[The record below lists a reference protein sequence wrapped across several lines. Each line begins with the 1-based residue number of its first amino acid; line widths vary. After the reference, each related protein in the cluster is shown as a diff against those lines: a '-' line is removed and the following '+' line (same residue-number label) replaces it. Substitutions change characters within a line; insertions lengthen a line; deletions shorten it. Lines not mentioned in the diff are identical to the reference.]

1 MRATVITAA
10 CLFLLAGGSAQQ
22 QKQTISPVKDKEI
35 VEQVFSAWNSHDP
48 EKVLAFYS
56 DGIVYEDVPLGL
68 VNHGKAELRKFVE
81 DTLTAFP
88 DLKVQIV
95 SSSIWNN
102 HGVSEVVWGGTDKG
116 FWKTNKQ
123 FSVRMLS
130 TFELQ
135 GAKFSRNKD
144 FYDLAS
150 VMRQVGVLPAE
161 EASGKAVLE
170 AYVSAWNRHDFAAL
184 DKLLTPDALHED
196 IAWPSRDEGPAQ
208 IKEFMRHMIA
218 AEPDFD
224 WHLTTIVDGGSV
236 VAAEWKWTATYTG
249 DSPIGHVDRFHG
261 SGRGASV
268 AVIENGRIKRFS
280 DYYDFASFF
289 PKTSAAK
296 ATLPDDDLSA
306 AKQQVLDLEKEW
318 VAAEVKR
325 DASTLRRI
333 LDDKFVASFGANKP
347 YDKEAF
353 IKQIVTGNADP
364 TESQT
369 LTDETVTIDHDTAVV
384 VGTDTLRGTES
395 GAAYTAVYRYTVTY
409 IRSHGQWVALAEHLV
424 EVPQSK

>member
-184 DKLLTPDALHED
+184 DKLLTPDAVHED
-196 IAWPSRDEGPAQ
+196 IAQSVHAQGLAQ
-208 IKEFMRHMIA
+208 IKKFMREEIEG
-218 AEPDFD
+218 EPDVE
-224 WHLTTIVDGGSV
+224 WRLTTVVDAGST
-236 VAAEWKWTATYTG
+236 VAAEWTWTGTFTG
-249 DSPIGHVDRFHG
+249 DGP
-261 SGRGASV
+261 
-268 AVIENGRIKRFS
+268 
-280 DYYDFASFF
+280 
-289 PKTSAAK
+289 
-296 ATLPDDDLSA
+296 
-306 AKQQVLDLEKEW
+306 
-318 VAAEVKR
+318 
-325 DASTLRRI
+325 
-333 LDDKFVASFGANKP
+333 
-347 YDKEAF
+347 
-353 IKQIVTGNADP
+353 TGP
-364 TESQT
+364 
-369 LTDETVTIDHDTAVV
+369 V
-384 VGTDTLRGTES
+384 
-395 GAAYTAVYRYTVTY
+395 
-409 IRSHGQWVALAEHLV
+409 
-424 EVPQSK
+424 